1 MRHILI
7 ALLILALCLSIGIYS
22 SVQIRNAI
30 TPTLNCLRLSRIH
43 GAQRHFSLALDAV
56 EDAAEHWRKH
66 DVLFG
71 VFLRHDE
78 TDEVMRAFARLKEY
92 ARYAED
98 EEFAGACSELIA
110 TLQHISA
117 MQLPRGENLL

>member
-71 VFLRHDE
+71 
-78 TDEVMRAFARLKEY
+78 
-92 ARYAED
+92 
-98 EEFAGACSELIA
+98 
-110 TLQHISA
+110 
-117 MQLPRGENLL
+117 